1 MSTEKRNKY
10 STYPSKHLLKTS
22 WVHTSGPGGMVKYSQ
37 SGGDMHIQAVFFD
50 LGGTIDTHRYT
61 RELRL
66 ERTSSI
72 QQRLLSAGINM
83 GLSNEKLYD
92 VISTGVARYHAW
104 SMQTLE
110 ELPPQIVWNNFIL
123 PNYSFDQ
130 IALDAIAEDLMCFIE
145 TQYYERT
152 MRPEIPEVLE
162 AIKQMGLKIGLIS
175 NVNSRGQVPAN
186 LAAYNLSKY
195 FDPIVLSCEYGRRKP
210 DPAIFHYAAR
220 LAKVPTSH
228 CVQVGDRIT
237 RDILGARRAGFGL
250 AIQIKHNFEH
260 GEPDDGPT
268 PDYVIEEMTE
278 LLDILHAEL
287 NHTSSE
293 NQLALAT
300 RSPIRALLFDA
311 GDLLYYR
318 AERGKFFG
326 EFLAGRGLALD
337 LEENEADEKYSLRQ
351 QAYRG
356 EIGQLDYQK
365 KLLNIYGITEP
376 EQIAQGLQAL
386 RQDEDNVQFFEGVR
400 ETLIALKEKGYLMGI
415 VTDTANPVHTKLSW
429 FERGGFGHVWDAI
442 TSSMDVGARK
452 PDPKIYLSA
461 LEQLGIPTEQ
471 AVFVGHDQEEIAGAK
486 AIGLK
491 TIAFNFDVDVV
502 ADYYVDK
509 FADILK
515 VSLLSYEKEVL

>member
-1 MSTEKRNKY
+1 
-10 STYPSKHLLKTS
+10 
-22 WVHTSGPGGMVKYSQ
+22 
-37 SGGDMHIQAVFFD
+37 MHIQAVFFD
-50 LGGTIDTHRYT
+50 LGGTIDTHGYT

-66 ERTSSI
+66 ERTSGI
-72 QQRLLSAGINM
+72 QERLLNAGINL
-83 GLSNEKLYD
+83 GLSNEQLYS
-92 VISTGVARYHAW
+92 VITIGVARYHSW
-104 SMQTLE
+104 SMETLD
-110 ELPPQIVWNNFIL
+110 ELPPQCVWNDFIL
-123 PNYSFDQ
+123 SDYPVDRN
-130 IALDAIAEDLMCFIE
+130 ALNAIAEDLMCFIE

-152 MRPEIPEVLE
+152 MRLEIPEVLE

-228 CVQVGDRIT
+228 CVQVGDRIS

-260 GEPDDGPT
+260 GETDEGAT

-278 LLDILHAEL
+278 LLDILHTEL
-287 NHTSSE
+287 NRPLPGINFSG
-293 NQLALAT
+293 AT
-300 RSPIRALLFDA
+300 HSPIRALLFDA

-326 EFLAGRGLALD
+326 KFLAGLGLAFD
-337 LEENEADEKYSLRQ
+337 LGEDDSDEKYSLRQ

-356 EIGQLDYQK
+356 EIGQLDYQR
-365 KLLNIYGITEP
+365 KLLHLYGITEP
-376 EQIAQGLQAL
+376 QQIAQGLQAL

-400 ETLIALKEKGYLMGI
+400 ETLLALKEKGFLMGI
-415 VTDTANPVHTKLSW
+415 VTDTANPVHIKLSW

-452 PDPKIYLSA
+452 PASKIYCDA
-461 LEQLGIPTEQ
+461 LEQLGVTTEQ
-471 AVFVGHDQEEIAGAK
+471 AVFVGHDQEEIAGAR
-486 AIGLK
+486 ALGLK
-491 TIAFNFDVDVV
+491 TIAFNYDQAVV
-502 ADYYVDK
+502 ADYYLDQ
-509 FADILK
+509 FADIIK
-515 VSLLSYEKEVL
+515 VPLLACEKAVS